1 LFFGNGCAVAMK
13 KYKFDAT
20 CAECIG
26 NHAAAS
32 CGALA
37 AEHNL

>member
-1 LFFGNGCAVAMK
+1 LFFGNGCAVTMK

-20 CAECIG
+20 RAECIG

-32 CGALA
+32 CGVLA
-37 AEHNL
+37 AECGL